1 MNEEQAIG
9 KLLKIVTEYLE
20 SNKENFDD
28 AVDLATRFSKE
39 NSISYDSLLK
49 LAALCG
55 SNAYNSLAYIFAKT
69 CVILSVEDKQ
79 KATAYFIAGLASS
92 LMGRPSEAEEQYKL
106 ALEADPNDVSTHSN
120 YGNLLSE
127 MDRPSEAE
135 EQYKLALEAD
145 PNDVSTHS
153 NYGNLLSE
161 MGRPLEAEKQYKLAL
176 EADPKH
182 VNTHLNYGNLLSEMG
197 RPSEAE
203 KQYKLALE
211 ADPNDVST
219 HSNYGN
225 PLSEMGRPSE
235 AEEQYKLALAA
246 YPNDGKLL
254 RMLQNKW
261 ITVRAKLS
269 IWVLRLNLFLKKIR
283 VKN

>member
-120 YGNLLSE
+120 YGN
-127 MDRPSEAE
+127 
-135 EQYKLALEAD
+135 
-145 PNDVSTHS
+145 
-153 NYGNLLSE
+153 
-161 MGRPLEAEKQYKLAL
+161 PL
-176 EADPKH
+176 P
-182 VNTHLNYGNLLSEMG
+182 
-197 RPSEAE
+197 
-203 KQYKLALE
+203 
-211 ADPNDVST
+211 
-219 HSNYGN
+219 
-225 PLSEMGRPSE
+225 EMGRPSE
-235 AEEQYKLALAA
+235 AEEQYKLALATD
-246 YPNDGKLL
+246 PNDGKLL